1 MSRRWKWAE
10 RQILPGGPRPALFLP
25 TDANFLAFS
34 LTFHP
39 LGQILPHGPSELLHD
54 HQRTYLFLSALPLS
68 DTHCCLRALH
78 LVLSPFTNWFLKVFV
93 TNRTLVAWCREK
105 TPKAGAQDILQRFV
119 LGISFF
125 FFFFNFLPPPPLSGP
140 EAARTPGLGRGG
152 ARRGG
157 EPCGGGGGA
166 RGGSLC
172 WAFLSFS
179 FFTHQSDGWSR
190 FILSRT
196 AATSHMW
203 LVLRCAVTSHISKT

>member
-25 TDANFLAFS
+25 PDANFLAFS

-105 TPKAGAQDILQRFV
+105 TPKAGAQDILQLFV

-125 FFFFNFLPPPPLSGP
+125 FFLIFCPRRRSRGPRPHELPGW
-140 EAARTPGLGRGG
+140 GG
-152 ARRGG
+152 VARGG
-157 EPCGGGGGA
+157 EGSRAGEAGA
-166 RGGSLC
+166 P
-172 WAFLSFS
+172 
-179 FFTHQSDGWSR
+179 
-190 FILSRT
+190 
-196 AATSHMW
+196 AAAACVGHF
-203 LVLRCAVTSHISKT
+203 